1 MIHSSIRPSAN
12 GAAPVPPAASV
23 AASGA
28 PLNDEEEAMA
38 EEAVVALV
46 VGAAASTFHMPA
58 CLTESSGVV
67 GFWGCCCVL

>member
-28 PLNDEEEAMA
+28 PLNDEEEEAMA

-46 VGAAASTFHMPA
+46 AHRERKR
-58 CLTESSGVV
+58 CKLN
-67 GFWGCCCVL
+67 LLHY